1 MNLQKMFML
10 LCGCICIATFAV
22 IVVIVNTDTEK
33 AIIQEYQQKADL
45 LLRSMKAVRAHIGGV
60 VRPAATKLIGK
71 DGFLVELQSTSFA
84 ANKVFA
90 AIAPAHKYD
99 ISFRTPS
106 TKPLNHAN
114 RANDVEAD
122 LIAKLDAMHAAGAK
136 ELVWKGVR
144 HIGGVDYY
152 VIAVGEVNKQSC
164 LPCHMRREDAPESL
178 RDKYAFDSPARL
190 ADRVESAEI
199 VTIPIDKLYA
209 TVKRSTTLLVAVCLA
224 GLAVIL
230 ATTTVAFR
238 TLVSGPVTRL
248 GAYATQIERGN
259 LDAAPQG
266 TFRYGLKRLKG
277 CVERMVGEL
286 KSRIAESAALAETSR
301 RQAEEAHAARSA
313 AEQARAEAERSRRE
327 GMQQAAES
335 LRDVVRVVTD
345 KSGELSE
352 QVDRCSR
359 GADTMTTLAR
369 ESEAA
374 MADLDASVGD
384 IAQSA
389 AAAAATTGNTRQ
401 RALEGEDVVGRAVAC
416 IEDVSA
422 QSEAVKTDMAALGRS
437 ADGIG
442 RIIDVINEIADQ
454 TNLLALNAAIEAA
467 RAGEAGRG
475 FAVVADEVRKL
486 AEKTM
491 TATKEVG
498 AAVRGIQDGT
508 AKNVANV
515 EQAVHGIA
523 QASALAAASRDALHA
538 IAGQVAEAASL
549 AADIA
554 AASGRQAAA
563 SARVGGSIEHIR
575 ALAQETAAAMDTA
588 EQAAEE
594 MAGQTHTLKNLLE
607 SL

>member
-1 MNLQKMFML
+1 
-10 LCGCICIATFAV
+10 
-22 IVVIVNTDTEK
+22 
-33 AIIQEYQQKADL
+33 
-45 LLRSMKAVRAHIGGV
+45 
-60 VRPAATKLIGK
+60 
-71 DGFLVELQSTSFA
+71 
-84 ANKVFA
+84 
-90 AIAPAHKYD
+90 
-99 ISFRTPS
+99 
-106 TKPLNHAN
+106 
-114 RANDVEAD
+114 
-122 LIAKLDAMHAAGAK
+122 
-136 ELVWKGVR
+136 
-144 HIGGVDYY
+144 
-152 VIAVGEVNKQSC
+152 
-164 LPCHMRREDAPESL
+164 
-178 RDKYAFDSPARL
+178 
-190 ADRVESAEI
+190 VESAEI
-199 VTIPIDKLYA
+199 VTIPIDRLYA

-230 ATTTVAFR
+230 AATTVAFR

-286 KSRIAESAALAETSR
+286 KGRIAESAALAETSR
-301 RQAEEAHAARSA
+301 RQAEEAHAARAA
-313 AEQARAEAERSRRE
+313 AEEARAQAEHSRRE
-327 GMQQAAES
+327 GMLQAAAS

-359 GADTMTTLAR
+359 GAGTMTALAR
-369 ESEAA
+369 ESETA

-384 IAQSA
+384 IARSA
-389 AAAAATTGNTRQ
+389 AAAAATTGSARE

-416 IEDVSA
+416 IGDVTG

-515 EQAVHGIA
+515 EMAVQGIT
-523 QASALAAASRDALHA
+523 QASALAIASRDALRA

-549 AADIA
+549 AAGIA
-554 AASGRQAAA
+554 AASNRQAAA
-563 SARVGGSIEHIR
+563 SARVGDSIEHIR

-588 EQAAEE
+588 EQAAAE
-594 MAGQTHTLKNLLE
+594 MAGQTHALKNLLE